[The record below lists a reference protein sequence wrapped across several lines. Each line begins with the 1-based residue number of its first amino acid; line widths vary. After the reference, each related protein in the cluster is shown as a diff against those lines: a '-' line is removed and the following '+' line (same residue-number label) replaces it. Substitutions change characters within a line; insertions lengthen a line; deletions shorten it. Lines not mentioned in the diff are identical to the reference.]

1 MNTTT
6 RRHPRTL
13 NEAFGPY
20 CGCQIVEQ
28 PDPMPKADRI
38 VVGICAAAAMAL
50 IAMVA
55 VGWL

>member
-20 CGCQIVEQ
+20 AGQRIVE
-28 PDPMPKADRI
+28 PCDPMPKADRI
-38 VVGICAAAAMAL
+38 VVATGLVAAVAL
-50 IAMVA
+50 IAMTA
-55 VGWL
+55 LGWI